1 MFHWQDRAGAEVD
14 IVLEA
19 TDGRVVGIEVG
30 VGPTP
35 KPEWFRWLAQMRD
48 AIGDKFKV
56 GVALYAGDQVLP
68 FGDRLLAVPISALW
82 EL

>member
-1 MFHWQDRAGAEVD
+1 
-14 IVLEA
+14 
-19 TDGRVVGIEVG
+19 VVGLEVKSG
-30 VGPTP
+30 QTP

-48 AIGDKFKV
+48 AIGDKFKA

-68 FGDRLLAVPISALW
+68 FGDRLLAAPIIALW

>member
-1 MFHWQDRAGAEVD
+1 VD
-14 IVLEA
+14 LVLEA
-19 TDGRVVGIEVG
+19 GDGRVVGLEVKAG
-30 VGPTP
+30 LTP
-35 KPEWFRWLAQMRD
+35 RREWFRWLAQMRD
-48 AIGDKFKV
+48 VLSDRFVV